1 LPELTAEPGFTLLV
15 VDDMPANIKLLEA
28 VLRPRGYRVVSACS
42 GAEALEQVARS
53 CPDLILLD
61 VVMPGMDGYEV
72 CRRLRADLATAHLP
86 VVMLT
91 ASGEQEKLLA
101 IDAGADDF
109 IMKPINQAELIAR
122 IRSLLRIKLYH
133 DTVMA
138 QAQENARLLLEVQQ
152 QSSALAEASRHKSL
166 FVANMSHELR
176 TPLNAIIGYAE
187 MLEEQC
193 QELGYVDLAPDL
205 AKINGAGRH
214 LLSLINDV
222 LDLSKIEAGRMELF
236 LEQIGVDEL
245 VAEVVA
251 VVQPLVG
258 QNDNRFE
265 PLMADKLGA
274 VGTDSTKLRQVLVNL
289 ISNAAKFTSHGTI
302 KLEVRRE
309 HEQEREW
316 LEFAVSDTGIGLTEE
331 QLGRLFDAYSQAEAG
346 THARYGGTG
355 LGLALSREY
364 CRLMGGEITVES
376 IPGRGSTFTVRLPV
390 EVPAPVPA

>member
-1 LPELTAEPGFTLLV
+1 MTTEPGSTLLV
-15 VDDMPANIKLLEA
+15 VDDLPANIKLLEA

-42 GAEALEQVARS
+42 GSEALELVARS
-53 CPDLILLD
+53 CPDLVLLD
-61 VVMPGMDGYEV
+61 ILMPGMDGYEV
-72 CRRLRADLATAHLP
+72 CRRLRADPATQHLP
-86 VVMLT
+86 IVMLT

-109 IMKPINQAELIAR
+109 IMKPVNQAELIAR

-152 QSSALAEASRHKSL
+152 QSRAVAEASRHKSL
-166 FVANMSHELR
+166 FVANISHELR

-274 VGTDSTKLRQVLVNL
+274 VGTDITKLRQVLVNL

-346 THARYGGTG
+346 TNARYGGTG